1 MYSKLQNST
10 KNISFWN
17 PSKVIFSTVILTLF
31 IVSGSCSINFV
42 VSLFFKPVSIFP
54 TSIPWIHS
62 ESECK
67 HTNRMWSD
75 NQCWDYE
82 HDMTF

>member
-1 MYSKLQNST
+1 MRSRIQT
-10 KNISFWN
+10 PGTNISFWT
-17 PSKVIFSTVILTLF
+17 PYRIIFSSVILTLL
-31 IVSGSCSINFV
+31 IVCGSCTINFV
-42 VSLFFKPVSIFP
+42 TSFFFKPVSIFP

-67 HTNRMWSD
+67 HTNRTWRD
-75 NQCWDYE
+75 GECWDYE